1 MSTNCP
7 GVEKKEN
14 NQIDDT
20 TECLYSDAPA
30 EDADYMQEAD
40 TDRDI
45 KAPDRKLSEL
55 NILAKKNVEQARQAW
70 KNLGKIKI

>member
-1 MSTNCP
+1 
-7 GVEKKEN
+7 
-14 NQIDDT
+14 
-20 TECLYSDAPA
+20 
-30 EDADYMQEAD
+30 MQEAD